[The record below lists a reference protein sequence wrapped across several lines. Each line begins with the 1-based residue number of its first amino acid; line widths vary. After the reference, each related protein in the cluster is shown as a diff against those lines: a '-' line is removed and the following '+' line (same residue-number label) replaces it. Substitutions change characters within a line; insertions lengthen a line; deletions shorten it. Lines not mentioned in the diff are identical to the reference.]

1 MAVLFLTNH
10 SALFFSN
17 MISGTCGGANRVSC
31 YLKVKGTPL
40 ISSQSLVV
48 HLGLLRG
55 AWSRPTLGFLLVSG
69 LQKWWTHSV
78 LCRFCQH
85 PAAPPSCLIS
95 LPSVFTEAETLMHTL
110 YPSFSSSNPS
120 WPLSAGRQLSVPY
133 LKGCKCRLEPQV

>member
-69 LQKWWTHSV
+69 LQGCGRIH
-78 LCRFCQH
+78 FCLFIYLLAIKLGIFFFFMATSGLLRSDQQ
-85 PAAPPSCLIS
+85 
-95 LPSVFTEAETLMHTL
+95 
-110 YPSFSSSNPS
+110 S
-120 WPLSAGRQLSVPY
+120 WIITGFFI
-133 LKGCKCRLEPQV
+133 LKGPPKYFGCGTSEVLFSTL